1 MSPPDSEGLITFTY
15 YDDLERAC
23 QFYGGV
29 MGFEEV
35 IDVDFAK
42 VYKVA
47 ENAHIGLV
55 DGKRGS
61 LKPSEDKPVMITVIV
76 DDIDAWHRHLV
87 ENGVEIDQPPQGA
100 RLPQDEDPPLQGPGG
115 LRRRDA
121 GVPRETLWPGLIKP
135 LI

>member
-1 MSPPDSEGLITFTY
+1 MTTPELEGLITFTY
-15 YDDLERAC
+15 YDDLESAC
-23 QFYGGV
+23 KFYGEI

-61 LKPSEDKPVMITVIV
+61 LKPSKDKPVMITIIV
-76 DDIDAWHRHLV
+76 DDVDAWHMYLV
-87 ENGVEIDQPPQGA
+87 ENGVEIDQPPKEPPYL
-100 RLPQDEDPPLQGPGG
+100 RMKTLLFRDPEGYVVEILEF
-115 LRRRDA
+115 LA
-121 GVPRETLWPGLIKP
+121 KP
-135 LI
+135 YGRG

>member
-1 MSPPDSEGLITFTY
+1 MTTPEPGGLIIFTY

-23 QFYGGV
+23 KFYGEV

-35 IDVDFAK
+35 IDVGFAK

-61 LKPSEDKPVMITVIV
+61 LKPSKDKPVMITVIV
-76 DDIDAWHRHLV
+76 DDVDAWHRHLI
-87 ENGVEIDQPPQGA
+87 ENDVEIDQPPKEPPYL
-100 RLPQDEDPPLQGPGG
+100 RMKTLLFRDPEGYVVEILEF
-115 LRRRDA
+115 LA
-121 GVPRETLWPGLIKP
+121 KP
-135 LI
+135 YGKG

>member
-1 MSPPDSEGLITFTY
+1 MTLPEPEGLITFTY
-15 YDDLERAC
+15 YDDLDRAC
-23 QFYGGV
+23 KFYSEV

-87 ENGVEIDQPPQGA
+87 ESGVDIDQPPEEPQYLRMRTLLFRDPEGYVIEILEFLAKPYGQG
-100 RLPQDEDPPLQGPGG
+100 
-115 LRRRDA
+115 
-121 GVPRETLWPGLIKP
+121 
-135 LI
+135 

>member
-1 MSPPDSEGLITFTY
+1 
-15 YDDLERAC
+15 
-23 QFYGGV
+23 

-87 ENGVEIDQPPQGA
+87 ENGVEIDQPPKEPPYLRMKTLLFRDPEGYVVEILEFLEKPYGQG
-100 RLPQDEDPPLQGPGG
+100 
-115 LRRRDA
+115 
-121 GVPRETLWPGLIKP
+121 
-135 LI
+135 